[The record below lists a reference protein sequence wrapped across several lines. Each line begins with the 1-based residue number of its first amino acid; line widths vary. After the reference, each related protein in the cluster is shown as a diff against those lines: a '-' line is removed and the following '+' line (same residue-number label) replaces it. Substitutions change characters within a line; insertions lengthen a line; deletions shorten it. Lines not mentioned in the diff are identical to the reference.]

1 MAKQT
6 IDFAKLIQ
14 EDRETRQQQHWQG
27 TFLEYLEQVKADAA
41 LANLAHRRLYDMM
54 QLAGVTEINPENEPR
69 TQRLFGDEPIK
80 VYNFFKDEFFGMER
94 TL

>member
-54 QLAGVTEINPENEPR
+54 QRPG
-69 TQRLFGDEPIK
+69 
-80 VYNFFKDEFFGMER
+80 
-94 TL
+94 